1 MSRRIAPAALMV
13 ALVGCAATT
22 HDAPARPR
30 DGTATRSAA
39 AASRRQNAETSATGT
54 TSRGPAVVAQAPPPA
69 ALPEG
74 SETTAMVAIAPAP
87 NGLRVIVEVPGSP
100 RVELATSVSP
110 TADELAAMPA
120 SLTGRRVTIAADQSI
135 RYAAVVAVMD
145 ALRARG
151 VTHMSLAVQT
161 E

>member
-1 MSRRIAPAALMV
+1 
-13 ALVGCAATT
+13 
-22 HDAPARPR
+22 
-30 DGTATRSAA
+30 
-39 AASRRQNAETSATGT
+39 
-54 TSRGPAVVAQAPPPA
+54 
-69 ALPEG
+69 
-74 SETTAMVAIAPAP
+74 MVAIAPAP